1 MISDD
6 LLVVYFSG
14 AADHWRNLVDQALAD
29 WPQES
34 NPQVKPVGADQLADH
49 LDADHAP
56 IAAWVFA
63 VEQTPVIELYR
74 VLDQLGALHLPVLL
88 TRSDESAETGS
99 IFTPGAMVAPPHAA
113 AHDLSLLLRAAIGQG
128 ETIHLLKQELRITRL
143 HHGGLRGQIDKL
155 DEEMRLAAEV
165 QREFM
170 PTQMPRLADVEIH
183 SMFRPA
189 SYVSGDIYDALRLDE
204 DHLGFWLA
212 DVVGHGV
219 PAALM
224 TMFVKRAL
232 PTKEIVRDEYRLVPP
247 DEALRRLNIEMV
259 NRDGGGGG
267 RFATA
272 CYGMINCRT
281 LELRMARAGHPPPLL
296 LRATGGIDKIEAD
309 GPLLGVFEDEE
320 FECGTYQLQPGDRLL
335 LYSDGFELAFG
346 EAEATDTTAYLDHFR
361 HLREGNGEQALW
373 RLQQAVDAQPGSLHQ
388 QDDLTVVM
396 VSVGQPHQVDHA
408 RQAQLAHGLPETVG

>member
-29 WPQES
+29 WPQDS
-34 NPQVKPVGADQLADH
+34 IPQVKPVGADQLADH

-56 IAAWVFA
+56 IAGWVFA
-63 VEQTPVIELYR
+63 VEHTPVIELYR

-88 TRSDESAETGS
+88 TRSDESAEVGS

-170 PTQMPRLADVEIH
+170 PTQMPSLADVEIH
-183 SMFRPA
+183 TMFRPA
-189 SYVSGDIYDALRLDE
+189 SYVSGDIYDAQRLDE

-272 CYGMINCRT
+272 CYGVINCRT
-281 LELRMARAGHPPPLL
+281 HELRMARAGHPPPLL
-296 LRATGGIDKIEAD
+296 LRASGGIEKIEAD
-309 GPLLGVFEDEE
+309 GPLLGVFDDEE
-320 FECGTYQLQPGDRLL
+320 FECQTCQLEPGDRLL

-346 EAEATDTTAYLDHFR
+346 EAESTDTTAYLDHFR
-361 HLREGNGEQALW
+361 HLRQGNGEQALW
-373 RLQQAVDAQPGSLHQ
+373 RLQQAVNAQPGSLHQ

-396 VSVGQPHQVDHA
+396 LSVGQPGQA
-408 RQAQLAHGLPETVG
+408 EQSREAQLARGLPETVG